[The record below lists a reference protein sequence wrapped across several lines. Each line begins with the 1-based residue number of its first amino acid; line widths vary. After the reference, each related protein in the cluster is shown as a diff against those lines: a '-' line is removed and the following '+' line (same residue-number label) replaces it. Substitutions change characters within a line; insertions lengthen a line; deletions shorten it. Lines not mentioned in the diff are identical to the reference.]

1 MIIGLSDRASL
12 VSIVDS
18 TVVLTLING
27 VLLIIWNIK
36 FLTHVTILDDIL
48 TYEVLDLTW
57 VLTKHKRVG
66 FFLNVHDSRMFGILV
81 ILDAQNFS
89 LLIHELFIIDWR
101 LFDWAVLLTLRIPTS
116 FNDLS
121 TVAGTNR
128 TSTSTSASL
137 LNFLLTFHNFNLT

>member
-48 TYEVLDLTW
+48 TYEVLDLT
-57 VLTKHKRVG
+57 
-66 FFLNVHDSRMFGILV
+66 
-81 ILDAQNFS
+81 
-89 LLIHELFIIDWR
+89 
-101 LFDWAVLLTLRIPTS
+101 
-116 FNDLS
+116 
-121 TVAGTNR
+121 
-128 TSTSTSASL
+128 
-137 LNFLLTFHNFNLT
+137 